1 MDLVIRNVRLI
12 DGTGADPVPRVS
24 LEAAGGT
31 ISWIGEETARPW
43 RRVHQ
48 EDVNGEGL
56 TLIPGMMDCHEH
68 FTSDGGP
75 DNMQRLLDDSRE
87 IFTLKAVDSCRRAL
101 MSGVTSARDVGAR
114 YGINI
119 QIARETAAGTIL
131 GPRIVAAGEW
141 LAFPGTW
148 LPGLTPKTDTPEE
161 LIMAIRRQIEE
172 GAGLIKVGATGRRP
186 NGEQFGSLGPEAL
199 DVAVRAA
206 HEAGLKIAS
215 HCHGFERSRQSAEAG
230 VDSIEHGTY
239 MDEET
244 CRLMAEKGIYMVPT
258 MSSWDF
264 QERLGRQ
271 SGIPQAQMEN
281 ILDRKEN
288 SRASFHRAMQAG
300 VKIAAGTDA
309 GAVARHGF
317 LAREIE
323 LMVDA
328 GMRPETALECATRE
342 AAVLIGLQDQ
352 VGTIEVGKQAD
363 MVLIDGDPH
372 SDPGALHNVWA
383 VYQGGRRVR

>member
-24 LEAAGGT
+24 VEAANGA
-31 ISWIGEETARPW
+31 ISWIGEETARPR

-48 EDVNGEGL
+48 EDINGEGL

-75 DNMQRLLDDSRE
+75 GNMQHLVGDTRE
-87 IFTLKAVDSCRRAL
+87 VFTLKAVNSCRLAL
-101 MSGVTSARDVGAR
+101 MSGVTSARDVGSR
-114 YGINI
+114 FGINI
-119 QIARETAAGTIL
+119 LIAQETAAGTIL
-131 GPRIVAAGEW
+131 GPRIIAAGEW

-148 LPGLTPKTDTPEE
+148 PPGLTPLTETPEE
-161 LIMAIRRQIEE
+161 LLMAIRRQIDA
-172 GAGLIKVGATGRRP
+172 GAGLVKVGATGLRP
-186 NGEQFGSLGPEAL
+186 NGVQFGSLGPEAL
-199 DVAVRAA
+199 EVAVRAA

-215 HCHGFERSRQSAEAG
+215 HCHGFEGSRQSVEAG

-244 CRLMAEKGIYMVPT
+244 CRLMAEKGTYMVPT
-258 MSSWDF
+258 LSSSDF

-271 SGIPQAQMEN
+271 SGIPKEQMDD

-288 SRASFHRAMQAG
+288 SRASFRRAMQAG

-317 LAREIE
+317 
-323 LMVDA
+323 
-328 GMRPETALECATRE
+328 
-342 AAVLIGLQDQ
+342 
-352 VGTIEVGKQAD
+352 
-363 MVLIDGDPH
+363 
-372 SDPGALHNVWA
+372 
-383 VYQGGRRVR
+383 